1 MRAMSGH
8 VRERP
13 VVFRATGLVA
23 FGWVG
28 LAIIALLFGVAASDI
43 GGGGTFGVALLI
55 AAVSY
60 VFWVWCCTSS
70 VRMDRSGMIVDD
82 VLTRHVI
89 PWPELRQITVAGGM
103 VIELRGGSNIRP
115 MMYGGSLYGAVT
127 GYRRQRRVA
136 ARMNAAWQRLQA
148 SAPTPQSPAHYAQ
161 RTALS
166 PWPPLLILVAMEAI
180 ATVGVLTK

>member
-1 MRAMSGH
+1 MSGH
-8 VRERP
+8 VEERP
-13 VVFRATGLVA
+13 VVFRATGLFA

-28 LAIIALLFGVAASDI
+28 LAGIALGFGVAASDI
-43 GGGGTFGVALLI
+43 GGGGTFGAAVLI

-60 VFWVWCCTSS
+60 VFWLVCCSSS

-82 VLTRHVI
+82 ALTRHVI
-89 PWPELRQITVAGGM
+89 PWPDLRQIKVAGGM
-103 VIELRGGSNIRP
+103 VIEVWGGPYIRP
-115 MMYGGSLYGAVT
+115 KMYGGSLFGAVT
-127 GYRRQRRVA
+127 GYRQQRKVA

-166 PWPPLLILVAMEAI
+166 PWPPLVVLVVMEAI
-180 ATVGVLTK
+180 AAVGVLAK